1 MDKEYAGSLDIKQY
15 LDLIRNEENESVLLI
30 AVKNDN
36 VQDVFQKS
44 TDSKDEISIQFLE
57 QSGAFCFMKKWNDK
71 GAKIY
76 NYHNHPDTEVARPSI
91 SDIINPPSR
100 IVIPNDVEIPTWKE
114 TKMISVREDFQRFV
128 SEEFE
133 FEDLGVVAQDSFF
146 SMQQNTEKT
155 IQILKE
161 NIDLYKKNNTDLR
174 YL

>member
-1 MDKEYAGSLDIKQY
+1 
-15 LDLIRNEENESVLLI
+15 
-30 AVKNDN
+30 
-36 VQDVFQKS
+36 
-44 TDSKDEISIQFLE
+44 
-57 QSGAFCFMKKWNDK
+57 
-71 GAKIY
+71 
-76 NYHNHPDTEVARPSI
+76 
-91 SDIINPPSR
+91 
-100 IVIPNDVEIPTWKE
+100 
-114 TKMISVREDFQRFV
+114 MISVREDFQRFV